1 LSELNA
7 TLDEKVVKVNDKS
20 LNLNKMQM
28 MEWIIAQKPATLYIR
43 ALWKLITPPSR
54 WKLPATFNWFYME
67 FFRTQWTNL

>member
-28 MEWIIAQKPATLYIR
+28 ME
-43 ALWKLITPPSR
+43 
-54 WKLPATFNWFYME
+54 
-67 FFRTQWTNL
+67 